1 MWNSS
6 WYDKI
11 NDLKVLKTSRTCVVF
26 VRRVG
31 WWEENMEA
39 KVLEKV
45 PALLGNLGPLRQ
57 SKKCEFG
64 DWDRW
69 MMGGCMT

>member
-1 MWNSS
+1 MDLWNSS

-31 WWEENMEA
+31 WWEENIKA
-39 KVLEKV
+39 KVLGKV
-45 PALLGNLGPLRQ
+45 PALLGNLGPLQQ

-64 DWDRW
+64 DWDGW
-69 MMGGCMT
+69 MDV